1 MRERSTGWDV
11 TRRSSTLPRLGSTET
26 GRQPA
31 SLPLN
36 SAGLVQIGNAMR
48 EEMPRAVTTICNA
61 LQEQIEHGL
70 LPPGSKLPAERKLS
84 EVFNTTRITLREA
97 LVQLEAQ
104 GLIYREERR
113 GWFISPPRLA
123 YDLMRRS
130 HFHAMVQ
137 AQGRVPATQVISAR
151 LQPAPA
157 VICGLL
163 QLPALSSVIKICRTR
178 RIDERLVLYVEHY
191 LNPDYFPQILELDL
205 NQSLTELY
213 ASHYEIHYGQVR
225 FEMVPTALPVEAAGA
240 LKVSIGSP
248 GLRIARVNHD
258 QRGRLIDCD
267 LEYWRHD
274 AIHVSAVVG
283 DT

>member
-1 MRERSTGWDV
+1 MSRNSHLVCLRSRALKRAFPLQTM
-11 TRRSSTLPRLGSTET
+11 
-26 GRQPA
+26 
-31 SLPLN
+31 PLN
-36 SAGLVQIGNAMR
+36 RTGLVQIGNAMR
-48 EEMPRAVTTICNA
+48 QDVPRAVTTICNV

-84 EVFNTTRITLREA
+84 EVFDTTRITLREA

-130 HFHAMVQ
+130 HFHAMVE

-151 LQPAPA
+151 LQPASA
-157 VICGLL
+157 AICGLL
-163 QLPALSSVIKICRTR
+163 QLPALSSVIQICRAR

-191 LNPDYFPQILELDL
+191 LNPEYFPQILDFDL

-213 ASHYEIHYGQVR
+213 ARHYDIRYGQVR
-225 FEMVPTALPVEAAGA
+225 FEMVPTALPVEAAAA

-283 DT
+283 EL